1 MERERRSLCG
11 EEVVECFAEFG
22 VGDGAV
28 DLGLSG
34 SREEG
39 KCSHARACVLLIFAR
54 KVNQALEVF
63 AVAGRP
69 GVVIDHEV
77 GRLGK
82 ESLVEAEFGDAEIE
96 GSDESI
102 ENAKAVREGVV
113 LFGKEFFESVAD
125 GMTEVEGFA

>member
-1 MERERRSLCG
+1 M
-11 EEVVECFAEFG
+11 
-22 VGDGAV
+22 
-28 DLGLSG
+28 GLSG

-63 AVAGRP
+63 AVAGRA

-77 GRLGK
+77 GCLGK
-82 ESLVEAEFGDAEIE
+82 EAWVEAEFGDAEIE
-96 GSDESI
+96 GSDETI
-102 ENAKAVREGVV
+102 ENAKAVRKGGV

>member
-1 MERERRSLCG
+1 MSETGQLIW
-11 EEVVECFAEFG
+11 
-22 VGDGAV
+22 
-28 DLGLSG
+28 
-34 SREEG
+34 
-39 KCSHARACVLLIFAR
+39 CVLLIFAR

-63 AVAGRP
+63 AVARGP

-82 ESLVEAEFGDAEIE
+82 ESRVEAEFGDAEIE

-102 ENAKAVREGVV
+102 ENAKAVGEGVV